1 MSQESRGL
9 GQTDI
14 VTVFATRQALTRS
27 SQNSEVGTVLANF
40 IYGEQKNGEAP
51 SLASIFQGQLLAR
64 HGIRLYITSVL
75 KSCSKYLL
83 S

>member
-51 SLASIFQGQLLAR
+51 SLASYSRDNSWPDMASAFILPQ
-64 HGIRLYITSVL
+64 
-75 KSCSKYLL
+75 CSSRVVNTY
-83 S
+83 